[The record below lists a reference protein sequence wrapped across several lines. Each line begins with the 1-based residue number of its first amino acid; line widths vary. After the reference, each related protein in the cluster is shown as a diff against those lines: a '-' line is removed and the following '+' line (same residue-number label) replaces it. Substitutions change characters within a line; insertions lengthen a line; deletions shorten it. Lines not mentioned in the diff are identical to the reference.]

1 MKLIKSGIILSA
13 LFSITTQASYVAVV
27 HLPKAPAIE
36 PVAEILV
43 SQESLIGMNG
53 LYSVNNSE
61 LYYSDTILSEEG
73 CEVQLTG
80 NELSGS
86 WQYFNSLGCSDNDT
100 ITFLAKGGLTKK
112 IALWS
117 GAPACKYWENEWL
130 VAAKQ
135 QQDFG
140 SGGTGLIYNPDS
152 CSINGS
158 AIRSLISHD
167 SLPSYFLDS
176 IIIDV
181 LGGGGEGG
189 AEGGEGIEL
198 PPAEGEGIGEGASN
212 PEFNLPLIQYVFGDI
227 IVDFPFLVN
236 LDLSKLTYVLGDKV
250 VLRGMQNITKFD
262 LSNLR
267 NYYNAPL
274 DINVMGAMVAT
285 ELDISRLQNAGTI
298 DISYTNISNVSK
310 FVNLKFGSIITNNDN
325 ELYFPQL
332 TTFPTRYSNFCQGVR
347 WGNITFS
354 SSISQTN
361 ADDAC
366 Q

>member
-1 MKLIKSGIILSA
+1 MKTIIKTTTLLA
-13 LFSITTQASYVAVV
+13 TLLSITTQASYLAIV
-27 HLPKAPAIE
+27 HLPKTAAIE
-36 PVAEILV
+36 PVAQILV
-43 SQESLIGMNG
+43 SQSLANMSGS
-53 LYSVNNSE
+53 YSVSNSE

-73 CEVQLTG
+73 CDVQLVG
-80 NELSGS
+80 DEKSGT
-86 WQYFNSLGCSDNDT
+86 WKYFNSLACSDKDT

-112 IALWS
+112 IALWN
-117 GAPACKYWENEWL
+117 GAPTCKYWENEWL
-130 VAAKQ
+130 ASAQ
-135 QQDFG
+135 
-140 SGGTGLIYNPDS
+140 SGTGTGLIYNPES

-158 AIRSLISHD
+158 SIRSLISHD
-167 SLPSYFLDS
+167 SIPAYYLDS

-181 LGGGGEGG
+181 FGGGGE
-189 AEGGEGIEL
+189 EGLEL

-227 IVDFPFLVN
+227 VVDFPFLVN

-250 VLRGMQNITKFD
+250 ILRGMQNITEFD

-274 DINVMGAMVAT
+274 DINVMGAIVAT

-325 ELYFPQL
+325 EIYFPQV
-332 TTFPTRYSNFCQGVR
+332 TIFPPRYSNFCQGVR

>member
-1 MKLIKSGIILSA
+1 MKTIIKTTTLLATTLLSIA
-13 LFSITTQASYVAVV
+13 VQASYVAVI
-27 HLPKAPAIE
+27 HLPKAPTID
-36 PVAEILV
+36 PVAQILV
-43 SQESLIGMNG
+43 SQSIVDMSGS
-53 LYSVNNSE
+53 YSVSNSE
-61 LYYSDTILSEEG
+61 LYYSEKLISEEG
-73 CEVQLTG
+73 CDVKLTG
-80 NELSGS
+80 DEKSGT
-86 WQYFNSLGCSDNDT
+86 WKYFNSLACSDSDT
-100 ITFLAKGGLTKK
+100 ITFLAKGGLVKT
-112 IALWS
+112 IALWENAS
-117 GAPACKYWENEWL
+117 TCKYWENEWL
-130 VAAKQ
+130 AAAKQ

-140 SGGTGLIYNPDS
+140 FGGTGLIYNSDS

-176 IIIDV
+176 IVVDV
-181 LGGGGEGG
+181 FGGGGEGG
-189 AEGGEGIEL
+189 EGFEL

-227 IVDFPFLVN
+227 VVDFPFLVN
-236 LDLSKLTYVLGDKV
+236 LDLSNLRYVLGDKV
-250 VLRGMQNITKFD
+250 ILRGMQNITSFD
-262 LSNLR
+262 LSKLQ

-325 ELYFPQL
+325 ELYFPQV
-332 TTFPTRYSNFCQGVR
+332 TTFPPRYSNFCQGVR